1 VASFFAWQV
10 SRALG
15 ETGPEAGLRRQVT
28 AWLDAAAKSETWAPG
43 GAGHDLYF
51 LVLLGKSLGVPVPQK
66 LADTIRAELKATD
79 DHLPASDLVS
89 LARLSSAL
97 GIPGGDHI
105 KDRWRA
111 GERDFD
117 LSLTRQVL
125 AAFTIAQALGDKD
138 LESDIKAHVSAL
150 HSGPLWVGRAGAPT
164 PDLQATA
171 TGALLLGRKP
181 AVAAAVKATFSD
193 ERGYWLL
200 PPAQKQGNVV
210 DLRTL
215 YLGLWLTNGPV
226 DPGGML

>member
-1 VASFFAWQV
+1 
-10 SRALG
+10 
-15 ETGPEAGLRRQVT
+15 
-28 AWLDAAAKSETWAPG
+28 
-43 GAGHDLYF
+43 
-51 LVLLGKSLGVPVPQK
+51 
-66 LADTIRAELKATD
+66 
-79 DHLPASDLVS
+79 
-89 LARLSSAL
+89 
-97 GIPGGDHI
+97 
-105 KDRWRA
+105 
-111 GERDFD
+111 
-117 LSLTRQVL
+117 
-125 AAFTIAQALGDKD
+125 
-138 LESDIKAHVSAL
+138 
-150 HSGPLWVGRAGAPT
+150 VGRAGAPT